1 MIKEL
6 LLKIWNKL
14 FQNDNAFIGENYE
27 DYEYYRAF
35 NFDNKEWM
43 KKRFREFSELFDSFP
58 NGGAYEVI
66 TTKTYNKRKKIN
78 YITTRKN
85 HNGY

>member
-1 MIKEL
+1 MLKKMID
-6 LLKIWNKL
+6 KIKNMMGRHTDFL
-14 FQNDNAFIGENYE
+14 VDENYE

-58 NGGAYEVI
+58 NNNAYEII
-66 TTKTYNKRKKIN
+66 TTTTHTKRKRIN
-78 YITTRKN
+78 YVTTRKN